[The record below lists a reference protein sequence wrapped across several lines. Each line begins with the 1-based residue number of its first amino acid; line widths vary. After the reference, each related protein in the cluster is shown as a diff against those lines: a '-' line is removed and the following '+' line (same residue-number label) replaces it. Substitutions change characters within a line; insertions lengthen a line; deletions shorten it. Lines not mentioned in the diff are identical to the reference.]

1 MLIKLERDDNEVI
14 NDELINE
21 IRTYIDRTLRMHPS
35 DADIFSKLTIS
46 KLKVKNSELEM
57 YASKYL
63 KSAKKM
69 DKLPISGIKVSL
81 YILMN
86 GLNKMYSKT
95 NNGPGKNDHRSAP
108 EIPNEKALLDG
119 TERRTTLMIRNIPN
133 KYTQSMLLE
142 ELNEVLHRKFDFFY
156 LPIDFR
162 KKTNMGYAF
171 INMIDPVA
179 TVILV
184 KQFHGKG
191 WRSSKSEKICQISYA
206 RIQGKHALV
215 EQFRNSTVMSKKK
228 QYHPIIFHS
237 SGHSIG
243 MPELFPGDTTNT
255 FLVKLQNFYENISKG
270 KDVNFYLNPRNRQSK
285 EKIVMWDK
293 KIDKIMK
300 CSKHIAKR
308 DPTNLYALGL
318 LEQHYNWSCSIN
330 TNEFMKSMRNQV
342 SACKL
347 IETKEWLKY
356 CVNAIEYESETSN
369 QIHHFQR
376 FLKYAQKVKEDD
388 LEWFDN
394 FAESKLWWKDVY
406 SHHTYFREVEKLL
419 FTGR

>member
-1 MLIKLERDDNEVI
+1 MQQQQQNRGRINSGSSTGSSSSVGYGNNNQQYQKEPMTYGAVVASGGSGGQLGNNHSNHSGLPPRSSSSSSNRGYHNSNNSRYNNDNKG
-14 NDELINE
+14 
-21 IRTYIDRTLRMHPS
+21 RRGGPS
-35 DADIFSKLTIS
+35 
-46 KLKVKNSELEM
+46 
-57 YASKYL
+57 
-63 KSAKKM
+63 
-69 DKLPISGIKVSL
+69 
-81 YILMN
+81 
-86 GLNKMYSKT
+86 
-95 NNGPGKNDHRSAP
+95 PGKNDRRSAP

-228 QYHPIIFHS
+228 QYRPIIFHS

-243 MPELFPGDTTNT
+243 MPEQFPPGNS
-255 FLVKLQNFYENISKG
+255 QGQG
-270 KDVNFYLNPRNRQSK
+270 KP
-285 EKIVMWDK
+285 
-293 KIDKIMK
+293 
-300 CSKHIAKR
+300 
-308 DPTNLYALGL
+308 
-318 LEQHYNWSCSIN
+318 
-330 TNEFMKSMRNQV
+330 
-342 SACKL
+342 
-347 IETKEWLKY
+347 
-356 CVNAIEYESETSN
+356 
-369 QIHHFQR
+369 
-376 FLKYAQKVKEDD
+376 
-388 LEWFDN
+388 
-394 FAESKLWWKDVY
+394 
-406 SHHTYFREVEKLL
+406 
-419 FTGR
+419 GRV

>member
-1 MLIKLERDDNEVI
+1 MQE
-14 NDELINE
+14 
-21 IRTYIDRTLRMHPS
+21 
-35 DADIFSKLTIS
+35 
-46 KLKVKNSELEM
+46 
-57 YASKYL
+57 
-63 KSAKKM
+63 
-69 DKLPISGIKVSL
+69 
-81 YILMN
+81 N
-86 GLNKMYSKT
+86 GCF
-95 NNGPGKNDHRSAP
+95 HFF
-108 EIPNEKALLDG
+108 LL
-119 TERRTTLMIRNIPN
+119 
-133 KYTQSMLLE
+133 
-142 ELNEVLHRKFDFFY
+142 FDF
-156 LPIDFR
+156 PHD
-162 KKTNMGYAF
+162 
-171 INMIDPVA
+171 
-179 TVILV
+179 
-184 KQFHGKG
+184 
-191 WRSSKSEKICQISYA
+191 
-206 RIQGKHALV
+206 
-215 EQFRNSTVMSKKK
+215 
-228 QYHPIIFHS
+228 
-237 SGHSIG
+237 
-243 MPELFPGDTTNT
+243 
-255 FLVKLQNFYENISKG
+255 FYENISKG

-293 KIDKIMK
+293 KIDKIIK